1 MSASPGRPP
10 RGAGAPGAAL
20 LLTDYG
26 RAAGEFGSLFYS
38 WPLLAAVPCGDGRPV
53 LVLPGPTA
61 KAVTGLRGR
70 LNHLSDEHATTVTL
84 TGWSLGGIY
93 ARQLARRT
101 PTSVRQVITL
111 GSPIRLAI
119 LSPH

>member
-1 MSASPGRPP
+1 
-10 RGAGAPGAAL
+10 
-20 LLTDYG
+20 
-26 RAAGEFGSLFYS
+26 
-38 WPLLAAVPCGDGRPV
+38 V